1 VSLTTR
7 VLGRLKKSKCVIVLS
22 HSPSVMAAADALHLL
37 EAGKIVESGTFSSLK
52 NLEKFK
58 FVLQSA
64 QSRLA

>member
-1 VSLTTR
+1 
-7 VLGRLKKSKCVIVLS
+7 
-22 HSPSVMAAADALHLL
+22 MAAADALHLL